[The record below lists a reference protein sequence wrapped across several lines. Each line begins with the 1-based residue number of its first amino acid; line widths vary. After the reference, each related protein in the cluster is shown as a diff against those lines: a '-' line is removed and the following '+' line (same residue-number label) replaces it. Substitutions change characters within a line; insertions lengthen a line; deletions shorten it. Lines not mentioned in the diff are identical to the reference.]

1 MSTTLIKPKLA
12 TARLTGLVFLIFL
25 HLRGL
30 LEQPDTQVQ
39 LARRALPQPEQLA
52 LLEPLVLH
60 LQLLDLPEPREPK
73 VQLVLQ
79 ALLAQREPQVLQEH
93 KVLQDQQGHRVQQV
107 LQVMPE

>member
-1 MSTTLIKPKLA
+1 M
-12 TARLTGLVFLIFL
+12 
-25 HLRGL
+25 
-30 LEQPDTQVQ
+30 
-39 LARRALPQPEQLA
+39 
-52 LLEPLVLH
+52 LH

-93 KVLQDQQGHRVQQV
+93 KVPQDQQGHRVLQV